1 MKNPPF
7 SRRWVLP
14 SLLALL
20 FSVLAVPTSA
30 LAQACDPPIPVEL
43 DPDGDCLPTGFEN
56 EIGLDPNSPDTDEDG
71 IRDNVEQNGPG
82 GTSPLDADTD
92 DDGLL
97 DGTEDKDRD
106 GTVDPGETSPV
117 NPDSDGDGL
126 LDGLES
132 GLAQPENEFDTDP
145 AVFRPDL
152 DPSTKTN
159 PLDADT
165 DDGTVSDGDEDTN
178 KNGRVDAG
186 ERNPVNVP
194 QDDVGGPIVDLDSDD
209 DGRLNDEEGTA
220 DTDGD
225 GLIDSLDPDSDNDGV
240 RDGTEA
246 GVTVPSQW
254 TDVAA
259 GNFLADA
266 DPTTTTDPKNPDTDG
281 DGLKD
286 GAEDVNVDGRAQAT
300 ETAPTN
306 PDTDGDSLSDGLE
319 VLGELRTNPLSKDTD
334 ADGLEDAVEDADKD
348 GRLDSTETNPTV
360 ADTDGDALTDGTE
373 VRSNVGT
380 NPLNPDTDADGL
392 KDGEEDADK
401 DGVVDGSESN
411 PTLPDTD
418 FGGIP
423 DGEEVFGNTD
433 ALDDRDDFVAVGR
446 GCSSAGAGTFAPLA
460 LLMAALVLLR
470 GRRSGARA
478 SGAVMGGVG
487 SLLLAGA
494 LAALPAQASEVSQAI
509 DAQGFKPGPGA
520 RDILGVQSAR
530 VAKHKEWNVGL
541 TFNYAKKPLNFMDPR
556 TGVFTAALVD
566 NQFSADLMGSYNLF
580 DRLELGVVLP
590 VRLQSSEAAPRIHPS
605 FAEGVSATGLGDLR
619 LVPKANLLGGEDFAL
634 ALAVPV
640 VLPTGGGT
648 EFRGGKG
655 VGVQPRLVAE
665 YGKAFRVA
673 ANIGVNF
680 REEQELR
687 NLHPGNELAFGVGAE
702 LPFTVRDL
710 PLAAEATLVGAMG
723 LKEQDEEEVPLEV
736 LAALKY
742 RAANGFSARFG
753 GGPGI
758 TRGYGT
764 PSFRLLAGIAYSP
777 VAPPPPARPV
787 DADSD
792 GIVDGSDACPTV
804 PETANGFEDSDGCP
818 DEVPAP
824 EPEPVDTD
832 SDGIV
837 DGTDRCATEPEDK
850 DGFEDADGCPDP
862 DNDKDGI
869 ADGDDQCPAEQETIN
884 GVTDEDGCPDKGKV
898 KVRVESERIVIEEK
912 VYFATNKDVI
922 LERSYSLLAQ
932 VAQVLRAN
940 PHIELVRVE
949 GHTDDVG
956 TVAYNQDLSQRRAN
970 NVRARLIEEGIAP
983 ERLEAVGYGKS
994 RPVDPATTA
1003 AARENNRRVEF
1014 IIVRQAPV
1022 EVEQDAQ

>member
-1 MKNPPF
+1 
-7 SRRWVLP
+7 
-14 SLLALL
+14 LALL
-20 FSVLAVPTSA
+20 FLVLAVPTSA
-30 LAQACDPPIPVEL
+30 FAQVETCPPTGN
-43 DPDGDCLPTGFEN
+43 DRDGDCISN
-56 EIGLDPNSPDTDEDG
+56 ADEIEQWNTNPDNPDTDGDG
-71 IRDNVEQNGPG
+71 IRDNVELNGANP
-82 GTSPLDADTD
+82 TDPLDADTD

-97 DGTEDKDRD
+97 DGSEDADKD
-106 GTVDPGETSPV
+106 GTVDGGETDPK
-117 NPDSDGDGL
+117 NPDSDGDL
-126 LDGLES
+126 LQDGLES
-132 GLAQPENEFDTDP
+132 GLGTPQISPEPFHEGDTDMDKFTPDQDP
-145 AVFRPDL
+145 ATR
-152 DPSTKTN
+152 TN
-159 PLDADT
+159 PLVVDT
-165 DDGTVSDGDEDTN
+165 DGGSVSDGEEDTN
-178 KNGRVDAG
+178 KNGKVDAG

-194 QDDVGGPIVDLDSDD
+194 GDDLGVDLDSDD
-209 DGRLNDEEGTA
+209 DGILNDAEGPG

-225 GLIDSLDPDSDNDGV
+225 RLPDVLDPDSDNDGV

-254 TDVAA
+254 TDPAA

-266 DPTTTTDPKNPDTDG
+266 DPTTKTDPKNPDSDG

-286 GAEDVNVDGRAQAT
+286 GVEDANTDGRAQAT

-306 PDTDGDSLSDGLE
+306 PDTDGDTLGDG
-319 VLGELRTNPLSKDTD
+319 
-334 ADGLEDAVEDADKD
+334 VEDANQN
-348 GRLDSTETNPTV
+348 GRVDSTETSPLL

-373 VRSNVGT
+373 VKSNVGT

-401 DGVVDGSESN
+401 DGVVDGGESN

-418 FGGIP
+418 FGGIQ
-423 DGEEVFGNTD
+423 DGEEVFGDTD
-433 ALDDRDDFVAVGR
+433 PLDDRDDFVAVGR

-494 LAALPAQASEVSQAI
+494 LVALPAQASDVSQAI
-509 DAQGFKPGPGA
+509 DAQGFRPGPGA

-566 NQFSADLMGSYNLF
+566 NQFGADLMGSYNLF

-619 LVPKANLLGGEDFAL
+619 LVPKANLLGREDFAL

-665 YGKAFRVA
+665 YGKTFRVA

-742 RAANGFSARFG
+742 RAANGFSAHFG

-764 PSFRLLAGIAYSP
+764 PSFRLLAGVAYSP